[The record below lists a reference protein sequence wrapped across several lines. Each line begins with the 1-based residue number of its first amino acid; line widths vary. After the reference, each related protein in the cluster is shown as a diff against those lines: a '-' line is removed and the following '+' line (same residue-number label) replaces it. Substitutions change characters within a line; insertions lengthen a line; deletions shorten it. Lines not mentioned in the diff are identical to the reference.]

1 MSLVLTPIFMFVR
14 SKTGRY
20 TIILELWFY
29 VLFLLW
35 KINGFISN
43 YDYVVLR
50 LTIQSV
56 IIRSTSMYIQSE
68 SVAQGNCMN

>member
-1 MSLVLTPIFMFVR
+1 MSLVLTPIIMFVR
-14 SKTGRY
+14 SMTGRY